1 MDEQEKNDEQIVD
14 LIQSGKVE
22 LFGILINRYEKKML
36 RYAGKMLDDS
46 GDKQDVVQ
54 EIFIKTYINIQSFDT
69 KRKFSSWLYRIAHNE
84 IVNVFR
90 KNKRLRFL
98 PIFDLDTFFP
108 QSAKNNFSDVYLEAE
123 KKEMQKIIEFGLNQ
137 LDGKY
142 KESII
147 LYYLEE
153 FSYKEIAD
161 ILKIPIATVG
171 VRIKRAKQMLK
182 LIFEKKGYK
191 ND

>member
-1 MDEQEKNDEQIVD
+1 MEEQEKNDEQIVE
-14 LIQSGKVE
+14 LIQSGRVE
-22 LFGILINRYEKKML
+22 LFGVLINRYEKKLL
-36 RYAGKMLDDS
+36 RYAGKMLDDY
-46 GDKQDVVQ
+46 GDRQDVVQ

-84 IVNVFR
+84 IVNVFK

-108 QSAKNNFSDVYLEAE
+108 QFTKDKSDFYLEAE
-123 KKEMQKIIEFGLNQ
+123 RREMQKIIEFGLNK
-137 LDGKY
+137 LDRKY
-142 KESII
+142 RESII

-171 VRIKRAKQMLK
+171 VRIKRAKQILK
-182 LIFEKKGYK
+182 IIFEKQGYK